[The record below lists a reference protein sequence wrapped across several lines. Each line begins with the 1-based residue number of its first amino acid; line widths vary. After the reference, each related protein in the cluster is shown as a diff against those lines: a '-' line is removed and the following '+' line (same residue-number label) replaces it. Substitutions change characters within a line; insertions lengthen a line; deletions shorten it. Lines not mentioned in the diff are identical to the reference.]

1 MSVYTK
7 SVGLRNVGSYQVS
20 GTPWVTGS
28 NLFHNVNYSG
38 IANGEVKIKFPF
50 VTKSIMV
57 ENTGSAGDIRV
68 HWRESTAGSVITGL
82 HYWSIEPGD
91 VVTFDVKCKEVYLSV
106 ASSVESGFEMFADL
120 TQIPTGSMFVLTG
133 SGITEDP

>member
-7 SVGLRNVGSYQVS
+7 RVGLRNVGSYQVS

-38 IANGEVKIKFPF
+38 ITNGEIRIKFPY

-57 ENTGSAGDIRV
+57 ENTGSAGNIRV
-68 HWRESTAGSVITGL
+68 HWRESDAGSVIAGL
-82 HYWSIEPGD
+82 HFWTLEPGD
-91 VVTFDVKCKEVYLSV
+91 VTEFQVKCKELYLSV
-106 ASSVESGFEMFADL
+106 ATNVFTGFELFADL
-120 TQIPTGSMFVLTG
+120 TQIPTASMYVLTG